1 MCTIDTAQLP
11 YPPMWH
17 TAATKQHLSSSSPAA
32 YEHLT
37 VAAPAVAVRSCHR
50 WTWLALYLG
59 VAATRVVLT
68 VAGAV

>member
-37 VAAPAVAVRSCHR
+37 VAAPAVAVQLCRR
-50 WTWLALYLG
+50 WTWLAPCSG
-59 VAATRVVLT
+59 AAATRVVLT
-68 VAGAV
+68 AAGAV